1 MNETNSLSQTPLGY
15 DALEIIRILL
25 YFEVF
30 KYPLTAKEI
39 FERSQTSSLQ
49 HVEQELAELVFQ
61 ESVKRFGDHYT
72 INGNQDWV
80 NSRIN
85 GNQMAKTAMPIAAKH
100 AGWMQKIPFVRAV
113 MLSGSIS
120 KDYMD
125 ENSDI
130 DYFIIV
136 EQGRL
141 WIARLFFVFIQR
153 FVLRSAK
160 HFCFNYMISNADLS
174 FKNKSFYPA
183 IELMTLKPMYGA
195 TVYQELLSANPWA
208 KEYFPNYPPSESEA
222 VYEQHWFQK
231 FAEFFFPAW
240 LAEPMDNWFLQQT
253 QARWEKRFPKHLFEN
268 GSRNLMI
275 GKHVAKVH
283 FTGHFDKIIQRWN
296 NHLEG
301 FGKKHQRVLRA

>member
-1 MNETNSLSQTPLGY
+1 MNETNSLNQTSLGD

-39 FERSQTSSLQ
+39 FERSKTSSLQ
-49 HVEQELAELVFQ
+49 KVEEELAHLVFQ
-61 ESVKRFGDHYT
+61 ESLKLYGSFYT

-80 NSRIN
+80 NARIK
-85 GNQMAKTAMPIAAKH
+85 GNEQARLAMPLAAKYSR
-100 AGWMQKIPFVRAV
+100 WMQRIPFVRAV

-125 ENSDI
+125 EQSDI
-130 DYFIIV
+130 DYFIVV
-136 EQGRL
+136 EQDRL

-160 HFCFNYMISNADLS
+160 HFCFNYMISNANLS
-174 FKNKSFYPA
+174 FSNKSFYPA

-195 TVYQELLSANPWA
+195 AVYQNLLSANLWA
-208 KEYFPNYPPSESEA
+208 KMYFPNYPQSALELGSK
-222 VYEQHWFQK
+222 QHWFQR
-231 FAEFFFPAW
+231 FAEWFFPAW

-253 QARWEKRFPKHLFEN
+253 KTRWEKRFPKHLFEN

-296 NHLEG
+296 NHLSG
-301 FGKKHQRVLRA
+301 FGKKQQRVLRA